1 MKLEQLDPD
10 MQAYIRKVDSLYPPD
25 AVSLDT
31 AGQRRVYDELCR
43 AFAPNYPDGLAVED
57 GTVAGKAGSVP
68 VRRYR
73 RAGSEGPATVVYYH
87 GGGFVLGGL
96 SSHDGICAEIC
107 AETGHRVVSVDYR
120 LAPEHVHPA
129 HFDDALWAFRAIAAE
144 GRPVVVA
151 GDSAGGNLAAAVA
164 LAARGE
170 ELQPVGQVLIYPGL
184 GGDALAL
191 RSYREHAEA
200 IHLSAADVRYYR
212 YVRAGDR
219 EVTGDPTF
227 APLEAADLS
236 RAAPCVAISADVD
249 PLRDDAGEYVRRLL
263 AAGVPARWINEEGL
277 VHGYLRARHMTA
289 RGRASFARITDAI
302 GKLGRGEGVSRGGRV
317 ERSRL

>member
-25 AVSLDT
+25 AVSLDI

-43 AFAPNYPDGLAVED
+43 AFAPNYPTGVTATD
-57 GTVAGKAGSVP
+57 GTVPGNAGPIP

-73 RAGSEGPATVVYYH
+73 RKHSEGPATIVYYH
-87 GGGFVLGGL
+87 GGGFLLGGL
-96 SSHDGICAEIC
+96 HSHDSICAEIC
-107 AETGHRVVSVDYR
+107 AESGHRVVSVDYR

-129 HFDDALWAFRAIAAE
+129 HFDDALWAFRAIAAQ

-170 ELQPVGQVLIYPGL
+170 ELHPVGQVLIYPGL
-184 GGDALAL
+184 GGDTLAL
-191 RSYREHAEA
+191 HSYSEHAEA
-200 IHLSAADVRYYR
+200 IHLSAADVGYYR
-212 YVRAGDR
+212 QVRAGDR
-219 EVTGDPTF
+219 DVTNDPTF
-227 APLEAADLS
+227 APLVAADFSGL
-236 RAAPCVAISADVD
+236 APCVAISADVD
-249 PLRDDAGEYVRRLL
+249 PLRDDAGEYVRRLQ

-277 VHGYLRARHMTA
+277 VHGNLRARHMTA
-289 RGRASFARITDAI
+289 RGRASFARITEAI
-302 GKLGRGEGVSRGGRV
+302 GGLGRGVGVG
-317 ERSRL
+317 